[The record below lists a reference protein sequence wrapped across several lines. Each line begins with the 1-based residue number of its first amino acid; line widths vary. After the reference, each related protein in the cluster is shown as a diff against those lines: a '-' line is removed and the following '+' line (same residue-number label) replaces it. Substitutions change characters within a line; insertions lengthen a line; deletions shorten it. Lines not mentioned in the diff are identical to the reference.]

1 MVTSQYKVIIT
12 PTALREMY
20 RIYDYILSDLYADTA
35 AEELMDLVE
44 EKVQNLKYAP
54 RIYAETGKIDELRR
68 RYRRIVVKNY
78 IILYTIDEHN
88 NVVYVAHMYYGS
100 KNYLNDC
107 SL

>member
-1 MVTSQYKVIIT
+1 MVTNQYRVIIT

-35 AEELMDLVE
+35 AEELMALVE

-54 RIYAETGKIDELRR
+54 RIYAEIEKIDELRR
-68 RYRRIVVKNY
+68 RYRRIVVNNY
-78 IILYTIDEHN
+78 IILYTIDEDN
-88 NVVYVAHMYYGS
+88 DVVYVAHMYYGS
-100 KNYLNDC
+100 SNYLNDY